1 MNIRPAIETLSDES
15 AATPW
20 LHGIFAAIRRRWW
33 WPLLAMLMA
42 LVLMTVWLRRADYL
56 YTAQLKVYAAPSS
69 SGSRAPSAL
78 GGLAALTGLA
88 GGASETVTPFRF
100 YLDGLYGPA
109 VAKRL
114 ATDQMLMRQVFV
126 REWDSANSRWRRPP
140 SITGS
145 IRRAVTGLMGLPQF
159 EWTPPGPE
167 DLQAYIGTAVAVR
180 QSVRTPVVTISY
192 DGVDPVMAA
201 AFLKKLHD
209 TTDGYMRE
217 QQMLRTRANI
227 DYITGRLQTITLV
240 GQRAALVA
248 QLTEQER
255 QAMLVA
261 SDAAYAAEPFDRIT
275 VSALPTRPR
284 PVPMLI
290 GAGVAG
296 LFLGAV
302 LAAAWR
308 RRTDPA

>member
-1 MNIRPAIETLSDES
+1 MNIRPAIDTLSDEG

-20 LHGIFAAIRRRWW
+20 LHGVFATIRRRWW
-33 WPLLAMLMA
+33 WPLLGMLAA
-42 LVLMTVWLRRADYL
+42 LLLATFWLRQADYL

-69 SGSRAPSAL
+69 SGSRTPTAL

-88 GGASETVTPFRF
+88 GGASETVTPLRF
-100 YLDGLYGPA
+100 YLDGIYGPA

-114 ATDQMLMRQVFV
+114 AADQPLMHQIFV
-126 REWDSANSRWRRPP
+126 REWDAATKSWRRPP
-140 SITGS
+140 SLTGA
-145 IRRAVTGLMGLPQF
+145 IRRAVTSLMGLPQF
-159 EWTPPGPE
+159 AWTPPGAE
-167 DLQAYIGTAVAVR
+167 DLQSYLNKAVAVR

-192 DGVDPVMAA
+192 DNVDPALAV
-201 AFLKKLHD
+201 AFLQKLHVA
-209 TTDGYMRE
+209 TDDYMRE

-227 DYITGRLQTITLV
+227 DYLTRRLQTVTLV

-248 QLTEQER
+248 QLAEQER

-296 LFLGAV
+296 LLLGAA
-302 LAAAWR
+302 LAAGWR
-308 RRTDPA
+308 RRAIMA